1 MMKKKFDKYWYYR
14 HSVQSPDLDV
24 RFIRNCY
31 RSLKKKE
38 ACIFR
43 EDFCSTFALSCE
55 WVKLGRLCRS
65 IAVDI
70 DDRPLKYGKEH
81 SLRQLSFDQQE
92 RLSVIH
98 GDVLSCRTTKADI
111 ISALNFSYFVFKK
124 RDDLKKYFLNC
135 YKSLNKNGLLVLDCF
150 GGSQCFEANEE
161 QVDHGTFTYYWDQ
174 KSFDPIS
181 HHAVFHI
188 HYKRRGEK
196 KRKKVFTYDWRFWV
210 IPEIKDLLKEAGF
223 RKIHVYW
230 EGTDKNGE
238 GNGCFKRREKG
249 EDCESWVAYIM
260 SEK

>member
-1 MMKKKFDKYWYYR
+1 MKKKFDKYWYYR

-31 RSLKKKE
+31 RSLKKKD
-38 ACIFR
+38 AYVFR

-55 WVKLGRLCRS
+55 WVKLGKPCRS

-70 DDRPLKYGKEH
+70 DDQPLKYGKEH
-81 SLRQLSFDQQE
+81 NLTQLNSEQQKRLR
-92 RLSVIH
+92 VVH
-98 GDVLSCRTTKADI
+98 GDVLSCRTIKADI
-111 ISALNFSYFVFKK
+111 ISASNFSYFVFKK
-124 RDDLKKYFLNC
+124 RDDLKKYFRNC
-135 YKSLNKNGLLVLDCF
+135 LKLLNKNGLLVLDCF
-150 GGSQCFEANEE
+150 GGSQCFQANEE
-161 QVDHGTFTYYWDQ
+161 RVNHGAFTYYWDQ
-174 KSFDPIS
+174 KNFDPIS

-196 KRKKVFTYDWRFWV
+196 RRKKVFTYDWRFWTM
-210 IPEIKDLLKEAGF
+210 PEIKDLLQEVGF

-238 GNGCFKRREKG
+238 GNSRFTRRKKG
-249 EDCESWVAYIM
+249 EECESWVAYIV